1 MPVQLVLRLE
11 EERQDDGELS
21 GMAGGG
27 SGNEM
32 GGGNQ
37 AGPEECN
44 TLFLNCNFSLGSTS
58 SERDVVNNNQ
68 NVVLHCRECLRRLGL
83 IPWLHCCEKSQS
95 HTSDAI
101 ALWKEWARIGAGPGP
116 DWQQHPLLQPHFTA
130 LFALFFGCKMSD
142 NNHER
147 SRVQLAAQRQPAAA
161 PPAAAPALRVAAQLP
176 AASARPCY

>member
-1 MPVQLVLRLE
+1 MCVTSVRVRAPAVADGSTAAWQVLFMPVQLVLRLE

-27 SGNEM
+27 SGNAM

-83 IPWLHCCEKSQS
+83 IPWLHCCERSQS
-95 HTSDAI
+95 RTLDAI
-101 ALWKEWARIGAGPGP
+101 ALWKEDKRKGRRSSVKSEGS
-116 DWQQHPLLQPHFTA
+116 HFVSI
-130 LFALFFGCKMSD
+130 L
-142 NNHER
+142 
-147 SRVQLAAQRQPAAA
+147 
-161 PPAAAPALRVAAQLP
+161 PP
-176 AASARPCY
+176 

>member
-27 SGNEM
+27 SGNAM

-58 SERDVVNNNQ
+58 SDRDVVVNNQ
-68 NVVLHCRECLRRLGL
+68 NAVLHCRECFAASGTYPVVALLRKITEPHLRRNRLVEGGQEERPSLFSQVRGL
-83 IPWLHCCEKSQS
+83 AFCLNSATLSQPNLS
-95 HTSDAI
+95 SAI
-101 ALWKEWARIGAGPGP
+101 HRGHGARWQSTVGVWAV
-116 DWQQHPLLQPHFTA
+116 W
-130 LFALFFGCKMSD
+130 
-142 NNHER
+142 
-147 SRVQLAAQRQPAAA
+147 
-161 PPAAAPALRVAAQLP
+161 PPPQLP
-176 AASARPCY
+176 PTQGA